1 MVLQRSC
8 GSYEAMARPSY
19 GSGTLFKR
27 GRVWYVS
34 YWVDGR
40 QIQKSSH
47 SSRLQHAQRLR
58 DQILGR
64 KARGDLAN
72 PPVEKVTCGELLDD
86 LSRRTFEPE
95 GVHCA
100 GFQMVHRG
108 EHPPIF
114 RAPQGLGGDDREAER
129 VSAKA
134 EWRGPRGNDVQP
146 RTFDFAGGT
155 EHGPKMHAA
164 QGDNVAVFSDG
175 QGRKCAAGLLHRRV
189 LRSSCATSCPITSG
203 LCSSRPMSL
212 VDGWESCSPGSGIRW
227 ISSKGSSRF
236 KLTRRRTGTPERCP
250 YYTATCAIGC
260 CGRATVR
267 TAAGVF
273 STAMGSQS
281 RNSEPLGKRLAPPP
295 AFPTSKFHD
304 LRRTA
309 VRNMRRAGVPQV
321 VRMRISGHR
330 TDSMERRY
338 NMWTSRT
345 SSPQRN

>member
-1 MVLQRSC
+1 MRPWHDRLTAPGRSSSEDGFGTSPTGSMAARSRNPRTPADFNMPNGC
-8 GSYEAMARPSY
+8 GIR
-19 GSGTLFKR
+19 
-27 GRVWYVS
+27 
-34 YWVDGR
+34 
-40 QIQKSSH
+40 SSEE
-47 SSRLQHAQRLR
+47 R
-58 DQILGR
+58 
-64 KARGDLAN
+64 
-72 PPVEKVTCGELLDD
+72 PVEISPTP
-86 LSRRTFEPE
+86 LSRRSRAENSLTTHRVRTFEPE